1 MRTSIFPALL
11 CAASFV
17 MLRGA
22 TLNVRDF
29 GAVADGQTND
39 VLAFQKAIAA
49 AQEAGRGSTVFVPA
63 GRYRLEPS
71 SERNRTHLVLSKV
84 TGITLAG
91 TPDTVLIAS
100 DPTRAII
107 SIEDSADVTVRGLQL
122 DRHPLVFTQ
131 GRIDRVDVAK
141 KQIEITIDDGYDEPD
156 SKYIE
161 RLNAIMIFTEPAT
174 GTWDHDAPWPPAIES
189 RTKVG
194 PRQWRLGLSRARP
207 EYAGKPFVI
216 WRNMF
221 RGAGFSMKN
230 SRNITVED
238 VIYYGGGANA
248 GFFINHCEGDIVFR
262 RFGVT
267 VPRGSG
273 RLFSASGGAMVFN
286 NRIRLLLDGCDF
298 WGMDDDCLNMGTN
311 SSHVLAQLNP
321 RTTVIEGGRG
331 NYRAGDTVA
340 IWDWVAKKERTRATV
355 EKADWQAE
363 KRVWEITLDREV
375 VVAKTGDN
383 ALSHIKNDDPPGV
396 KSEKTIMAERAARRA
411 NEADGV
417 DRVINMSDVGTA
429 VIRNSRFHSYR
440 ARNLMI
446 KASDT
451 LVENNEFYDTT
462 MASIIVGPEFY
473 WDEGPAVH
481 NLTIRNNTFRNIS
494 GTNILIEART
504 SAESYDLKNIRIEGN
519 TFLGYGHY
527 AMGVSGKQ
535 GSLVFARNTDGLVV
549 ENNRIG
555 PADPAAP
562 KVAPLITEVSR
573 NVRESWKTSP

>member
-1 MRTSIFPALL
+1 M
-11 CAASFV
+11 CAVPFA

-22 TLNVRDF
+22 QLDVRDF
-29 GAVADGQTND
+29 GAVADGRTND
-39 VLAFQKAIAA
+39 APAIQKAIDA
-49 AQEAGRGSTVFVPA
+49 AQQAEPGSTVFVPA
-63 GRYRLEPS
+63 GRYRLDPS
-71 SERNRTHLVLSKV
+71 KEKQRTHLALSKV
-84 TGITLAG
+84 KGVTLAG
-91 TPDTVLIAS
+91 TPETVLIAS
-100 DPTRAII
+100 DPTKAFI
-107 SIEDSADVTVRGLQL
+107 SIEDSTDVAVRGLQL

-131 GRIDRVDVAK
+131 GRIDRVDVVRR
-141 KQIEITIDDGYDEPD
+141 QIELTVDEGYDELD
-156 SKYIE
+156 TKYIAP
-161 RLNAIMIFTEPAT
+161 LNAIMIFTEPAT
-174 GTWDHDAPWPPAIES
+174 GTWDHDAPWPPVIES
-189 RTKVG
+189 RTRIG
-194 PRQWRLGLSRARP
+194 PKKWQLGLSRAKA

-238 VIYYGGGANA
+238 VNYYGGGANA
-248 GFFINHCEGDIVFR
+248 GFFINHCEGEVIFR

-267 VPRGSG
+267 VPPGSG

-286 NRIRLLLDGCDF
+286 NRIRLLVEGCDF
-298 WGMDDDCLNMGTN
+298 WGMDDDCFNMGTN

-321 RTTVIEGGRG
+321 RTVVIEGDRG
-331 NYRAGDTVA
+331 HYRAGDTVA
-340 IWDWVAKKERTRATV
+340 VWDWAAKKERTRAAV
-355 EKADWQAE
+355 EKAEWQSG
-363 KRVWEITLDREV
+363 KRVWEITLDRDV
-375 VVAKTGDN
+375 AIAKTGEN
-383 ALSHIKNDDPPGV
+383 ALKHIRNDDPPGV

-504 SAESYDLKNIRIEGN
+504 STESYDLKNIRIEGN
-519 TFLGYGHY
+519 TFTGFGHY
-527 AMGVSGKQ
+527 GAGISGKQ
-535 GSLVFARNTDGLVV
+535 GSLIFARNADGLVV

-562 KVAPLITEVSR
+562 KVAPLVTEVSR
-573 NVRESWKTSP
+573 NVRASWKTSP